1 MHINKAG
8 LNALS
13 CLFLEIELLHFYNRS
28 NPWLSPH
35 LYGGMYIILDLQR
48 K

>member
-13 CLFLEIELLHFYNRS
+13 CLLPEIELLHFYNRS
-28 NPWLSPH
+28 NSWL
-35 LYGGMYIILDLQR
+35 
-48 K
+48 

>member
-28 NPWLSPH
+28 NPWL
-35 LYGGMYIILDLQR
+35 
-48 K
+48 